1 MTLFSLTTQV
11 AGRQE
16 SVRADST
23 VRAITVESARGST
36 AVADLSA
43 ATDLAGRILGPG
55 LEAARRS
62 GAPWG
67 LHVEAAG
74 YEAVYGDWPLLQIP
88 TGRPRPT
95 AISEIRSR
103 FRAEDGP
110 IDALNNAIR
119 IIEAVAHST
128 RKAA

>member
-11 AGRQE
+11 AGQQD

-23 VRAITVESARGST
+23 ARGIAVESARGS
-36 AVADLSA
+36 AVVADLHA

-55 LEAARRS
+55 LERARRS

-88 TGRPRPT
+88 AGRPRRT

-103 FRAEDGP
+103 LRAEDGP

-119 IIEAVAHST
+119 IIEAVARSA
-128 RKAA
+128 RRAA